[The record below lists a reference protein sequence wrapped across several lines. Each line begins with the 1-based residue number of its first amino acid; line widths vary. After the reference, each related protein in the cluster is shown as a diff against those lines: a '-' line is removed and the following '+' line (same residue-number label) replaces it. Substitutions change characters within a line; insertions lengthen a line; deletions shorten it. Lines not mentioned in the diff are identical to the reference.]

1 MFDNSFIKKYL
12 RENNGEIISQSENNI
27 YVKFTTTEAH
37 FRRSFNGEKEVD
49 GLSGYTLREND
60 IKFIN
65 KMFKKIV

>member
-1 MFDNSFIKKYL
+1 MFDNFFIKKYL
-12 RENNGEIISQSENNI
+12 REN
-27 YVKFTTTEAH
+27 
-37 FRRSFNGEKEVD
+37 NGEKEVD